1 VGLYELQVQLKLWA
15 FDISLREEKG
25 TAEPY
30 IKEEKKICAI
40 LQR

>member
-1 VGLYELQVQLKLWA
+1 MG
-15 FDISLREEKG
+15 FDISLRGEKG
-25 TAEPY
+25 TAETY